1 MQKIKIEDSL
11 TMFVFLTYIITQ
23 PTTPRITNTRKQENY
38 FLFHVAAENPLY
50 MAISQNIKRR
60 SLDANLFLASVPIFH
75 LLETV
80 EKI

>member
-38 FLFHVAAENPLY
+38 FLFHVA
-50 MAISQNIKRR
+50 
-60 SLDANLFLASVPIFH
+60 
-75 LLETV
+75 
-80 EKI
+80 KILCIWQYLKI